1 MNLQFEDYENFRIN
15 LVFDSE
21 DYRFIEDYSE
31 GLAATKHN
39 NELCGYID
47 CTGYETLLYDYNF
60 VGNFHNDRAIVQ
72 NKSGLYG
79 YIDKTFKEVIPC
91 NYAFATDFEIGYAVV
106 KNNKET
112 IIIDINGNKIN
123 TLDKNIEIYNLKK
136 ILLKLNLI
144 AKNQYK
150 NLLENSEIQDDV
162 IIKENFYPGVGYKT
176 YSYFDINNNKIIPYP
191 NMEKRKFINNLL
203 IVKLADHDIRI
214 FNKKGKQLKI
224 RTKIC
229 FNSYNKD
236 SISTLVKNIKYTS
249 FNIQRLGYISKLR
262 FDDSEYNIIAKD
274 YEDLLQKKIDVLYD
288 IKNNINDYLEQIE
301 LEINKLK
308 GLNYE

>member
-39 NELCGYID
+39 NELC
-47 CTGYETLLYDYNF
+47 
-60 VGNFHNDRAIVQ
+60 
-72 NKSGLYG
+72 G

-203 IVKLADHDIRI
+203 IVK
-214 FNKKGKQLKI
+214 
-224 RTKIC
+224 
-229 FNSYNKD
+229 
-236 SISTLVKNIKYTS
+236 
-249 FNIQRLGYISKLR
+249 SK
-262 FDDSEYNIIAKD
+262 
-274 YEDLLQKKIDVLYD
+274 V
-288 IKNNINDYLEQIE
+288 
-301 LEINKLK
+301 
-308 GLNYE
+308 